1 MSGATNAKRGRLGGL
16 RHREVVR
23 LLAAEEITRSEIARR
38 YDVTPG
44 AVTQFADRHAEEIA
58 AVREAMD
65 DEFAG
70 IAIASKVN
78 RVALL
83 QEIAEKALEPVPKV
97 SANGKVTMVINPDT
111 KEPEIVME
119 VDARA
124 AMAALK
130 QVAEELGQLVQ
141 RSQVSGD
148 MNTTTTYRIE
158 GVSPEELR

>member
-1 MSGATNAKRGRLGGL
+1 MTGATKADRSALGGL
-16 RHREVVR
+16 RHRQVVR
-23 LLAAEEITRSEIARR
+23 LLAAAEISQTAIAEKFG
-38 YDVTPG
+38 VSQP
-44 AVTQFADRHAEEIA
+44 AVSQFAKRHAEEIA
-58 AVREAMD
+58 AVRADMD

-158 GVSPEELR
+158 GVAPDDLK

>member
-1 MSGATNAKRGRLGGL
+1 MTGESRTQRGRLGGL

-23 LLAAEEITRSEIARR
+23 LLAAEEISQADIARR
-38 YDVTPG
+38 YDVTTS
-44 AVTQFADRHAEEIA
+44 AVTQFKQRHAEEIA
-58 AVREAMD
+58 AVRADMD

-83 QEIAEKALEPVPKV
+83 QQIAEKALEPVPKV
-97 SANGKVTMVINPDT
+97 SANGKVAYVTNEDGESEM
-111 KEPEIVME
+111 VME

-158 GVSPEELR
+158 GVSPADLK